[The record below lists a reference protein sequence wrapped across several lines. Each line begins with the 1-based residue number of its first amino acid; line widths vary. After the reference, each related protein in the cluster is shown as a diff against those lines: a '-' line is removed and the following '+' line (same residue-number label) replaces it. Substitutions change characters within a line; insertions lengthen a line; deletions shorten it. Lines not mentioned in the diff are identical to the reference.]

1 MQRGHVSLLPPC
13 IAKPQRVPKC
23 VQCSRTTCIQGTRV
37 ICIGV
42 RCSRWRALSARSSGR
57 LIRNPVLIPLQMCF
71 LLRQL
76 HGLLFIAFQV
86 LIVHQRPLCIQ
97 TLTTKLQTQKRPCT
111 QLHRR
116 IPRRRVMQPGFF
128 CSFLLQ
134 CNVPPTCLCIAAVSD
149 SHSHQLLGHL
159 HPNTSV
165 PALYAHFLQLLQSAQ
180 SVPSSR
186 FLPQTLLRVR
196 PFLLIFSA
204 VHCATHVP
212 VLQCLPAIVINS

>member
-1 MQRGHVSLLPPC
+1 VFTHHLRTGDKGFLHWGKVLAVEGSECTIKWQTDKKPSSHSITHVFLTEVAAWAAFHSIP
-13 IAKPQRVPKC
+13 
-23 VQCSRTTCIQGTRV
+23 
-37 ICIGV
+37 
-42 RCSRWRALSARSSGR
+42 SSDG
-57 LIRNPVLIPLQMCF
+57 
-71 LLRQL
+71 
-76 HGLLFIAFQV
+76 ASEA
-86 LIVHQRPLCIQ
+86 LCIQ
-97 TLTTKLQTQKRPCT
+97 SLTTRLLTQKRPCT

-159 HPNTSV
+159 HPNTCV

-212 VLQCLPAIVINS
+212 VRQCLTAIVISP